1 MGHIENIAIQSA
13 TAASS
18 LIVLREKFSSKRI
31 FAS

>member
-1 MGHIENIAIQSA
+1 MLNMAIQSA

-18 LIVLREKFSSKRI
+18 LRVLREKFSSNRF